1 VDLSAITRTII
12 LRNTE
17 TAMEGRE
24 LFIRFSKHIKEDFL
38 SRVRFINLRDK
49 LSETEIQLEWREI
62 IACIVLVLASY
73 FLYLSVVFTR
83 FCFVPLMILTIKRG
97 WKEALLYLTG
107 AFLILMY
114 IVFTSGIGPI
124 PVDNTVLLFSAD
136 SYSFQSIQDG
146 FLLTGIRFLD
156 YYFLFG
162 VIGVFTGH
170 LVWKNYKLD
179 YVMFLSLCVYV
190 GIFVFSIIAASAAGG
205 FPGFIEGY
213 ERFVIDRTGRYVSL
227 YLARMEQYAQLFSS
241 RGVDFAAMANNIE
254 VQAEYYARAL
264 IFGIAPRGG
273 YLVRQLITVFLG
285 VLLSRFYFR
294 RKLERAAFSFSIS
307 RYTINPDWVWG
318 LISSWGLVYINLYLG
333 SPVLGML
340 SWNMAVVFSI
350 LFFLK
355 GLSILKIIADRL
367 KVPKLIQY
375 GVVIF
380 VLFYA
385 LVIFIAVVA
394 GIGVANIWLKL
405 DEKLLN
411 NNNRREE

>member
-1 VDLSAITRTII
+1 
-12 LRNTE
+12 
-17 TAMEGRE
+17 MEGKE
-24 LFIRFSKHIKEDFL
+24 LFIRFSKLIKEDFL
-38 SRVRFINLRDK
+38 SKVRSINLRERI
-49 LSETEIQLEWREI
+49 SETEIQLEWREI
-62 IACIVLVLASY
+62 IVCIVLVLVSCI
-73 FLYLSVVFTR
+73 LYVSVVFTR

-97 WKEALLYLTG
+97 WKEAIVYLTG

-114 IVFTSGIGPI
+114 VVFTSGIGHI
-124 PVDNTVLLFSAD
+124 PVDNTLLLFSAD
-136 SYSFQSIQDG
+136 SYSFQQIQGG
-146 FLLTGIRFLD
+146 FLHAGIRFLD

-170 LVWKNYKLD
+170 LVSKNYKLD
-179 YVMFLSLCVYV
+179 YVVFLSFCAYV
-190 GIFVFSIIAASAAGG
+190 GIFVFSIIAASAVSG

-213 ERFVIDRTGRYVSL
+213 ERFVIDRMGRYVSL
-227 YLARMEQYAQLFSS
+227 YLARMEKYAPIFST
-241 RGVDFAAMANNIE
+241 RGMDFALMANRIE
-254 VQAEYYARAL
+254 AQAEYYVRA
-264 IFGIAPRGG
+264 IVFGIAPRGG

-285 VLLSRFYFR
+285 VLLSRSYFR

-318 LISSWGLVYINLYLG
+318 LISSWGLVYINLHIG
-333 SPVLGML
+333 SAVLGIL
-340 SWNMAVVFSI
+340 GWNMAVLFSI

-380 VLFYA
+380 ILFYA
-385 LVIFIAVVA
+385 LVVFVAVIT
-394 GIGVANIWLKL
+394 GIGVANIWLKI
-405 DEKLLN
+405 DERLLN